1 MIKSEYVI
9 SILIFI
15 PVLFIQTT
23 IIPLVSIGGVI
34 PDLILIILI
43 YYGITQGQIYGSILG
58 YIYGFLFDL
67 ITGSLLG
74 SSMIA
79 KTLAGF
85 TAGYFSSENKRDQY
99 LVSYNFSLIVLL
111 SSLVDSTIYSFFSAV
126 DFNLSIFMVL
136 FQHSLLPS
144 IYTAA
149 LGLVL
154 MIFYPKRKIF

>member
-1 MIKSEYVI
+1 MIKYEYII

-23 IIPLVSIGGVI
+23 IMPLVSIGGII
-34 PDLILIILI
+34 PDLILIILV
-43 YYGITQGQIYGSILG
+43 YYGITQGQIYGTVLG
-58 YIYGFLFDL
+58 FIYGFLFDL

-79 KTLAGF
+79 KTVAGF
-85 TAGYFSSENKRDQY
+85 TSGYFSSENKRDQY
-99 LVSYNFSLIVLL
+99 LISFNFSLIILIC
-111 SSLVDSTIYSFFSAV
+111 SLIDSTIYSFFSAV
-126 DFNLSIFMVL
+126 DFSLSIFIVF

-144 IYTAA
+144 IYTAV

-154 MIFYPKRKIF
+154 MIFYPKRKLF

>member
-1 MIKSEYVI
+1 MIKPEYII

-23 IIPLVSIGGVI
+23 IMPLVSIGGVI
-34 PDLILIILI
+34 PDLILIILV
-43 YYGITQGQIYGSILG
+43 YYGITQGQIYGTVLG
-58 YIYGFLFDL
+58 FIYGFLFDL

-99 LVSYNFSLIVLL
+99 LISYNFSLIVLL
-111 SSLVDSTIYSFFSAV
+111 CSLVDSTIYSLFSAV
-126 DFNLSIFMVL
+126 DFNLSIILVF
-136 FQHSLLPS
+136 FEHSLLPS